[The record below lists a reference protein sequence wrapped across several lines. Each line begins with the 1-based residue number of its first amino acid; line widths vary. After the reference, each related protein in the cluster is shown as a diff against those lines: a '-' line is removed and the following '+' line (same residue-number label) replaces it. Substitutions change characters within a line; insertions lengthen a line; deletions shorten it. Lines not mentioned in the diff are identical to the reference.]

1 VNEHSPAAAFPDHI
15 TITGLGLT
23 LREWTDAD
31 IPAMAELFDD
41 PDVDRFTPLRAP
53 FDLAAARAYL
63 QTARQT
69 RAEGG
74 RLQLAITTDGHTPQG
89 EILLFRARGSDLTP
103 DTADTA
109 DTAEL
114 AYAIGPRPPPP
125 TPGHSRR
132 PAHHRLRLHHPR
144 IHRRRAAHRRRQYR
158 QHRRRPRHRLPTHPR
173 TAPHPRHRPRPT
185 DDLATRPPPH
195 RGLRPER
202 SDSRLIPRGT
212 GTWHG
217 LCVSRWKSA
226 PGRLRAGRASGRRA
240 ARPVRRGRRPRWPP
254 PPRAPRGRAAPVRRA
269 WAGRASRAGSCRRL
283 RRPAG
288 R

>member
-109 DTAEL
+109 EL
-114 AYAIGPRPPPP
+114 AYAIGPR
-125 TPGHSRR
+125 
-132 PAHHRLRLHHPR
+132 HRHQR
-144 IHRRRAAHRRRQYR
+144 
-158 QHRRRPRHRLPTHPR
+158 
-173 TAPHPRHRPRPT
+173 
-185 DDLATRPPPH
+185 LATRAV
-195 RGLRPER
+195 
-202 SDSRLIPRGT
+202 RLITDYAYTTLGFTAVVLHIAAANTASIAVAHAT
-212 GTWHG
+212 GFRLTPEPPLTLDTARDPLMTWQH
-217 LCVSRWKSA
+217 
-226 PGRLRAGRASGRRA
+226 
-240 ARPVRRGRRPRWPP
+240 ARHHTE
-254 PPRAPRGRAAPVRRA
+254 A
-269 WAGRASRAGSCRRL
+269 
-283 RRPAG
+283 
-288 R
+288 